1 MLKKLILFKSIL
13 KTSQMDLSQLT
24 QSLNQIEDNEF
35 GLNRIL
41 INLILQIFIKNN
53 ITDADDIITSISEYL
68 EIDCHSL
75 LIHSIAG
82 KLNIM
87 WSNSKW
93 VWIE

>member
-1 MLKKLILFKSIL
+1 MN
-13 KTSQMDLSQLT
+13 LSQLSE
-24 QSLNQIEDNEF
+24 SLNQIEDNEF

-53 ITDADDIITSISEYL
+53 ITDPDDIITSICEYL
-68 EIDCHSL
+68 EIDYQCL